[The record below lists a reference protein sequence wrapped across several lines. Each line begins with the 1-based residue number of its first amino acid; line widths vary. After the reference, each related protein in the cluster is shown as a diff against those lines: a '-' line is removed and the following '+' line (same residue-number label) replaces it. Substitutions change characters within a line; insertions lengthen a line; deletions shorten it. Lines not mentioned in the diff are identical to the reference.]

1 MEVLLLKK
9 DIGAWLDNYFWRNAI
24 NTFIICFFVV
34 CTSLT
39 IGTLVDMHYLDQVI
53 NTPFGYWLLHLYLG
67 QCPNHFSSRVYVTF
81 LNGIFGDLP
90 TTIIV
95 LVAINQPF
103 TLWMLH
109 SFSKI
114 FLKN

>member
-1 MEVLLLKK
+1 
-9 DIGAWLDNYFWRNAI
+9 
-24 NTFIICFFVV
+24 
-34 CTSLT
+34 
-39 IGTLVDMHYLDQVI
+39 MHYLDQVI
-53 NTPFGYWLLHLYLG
+53 NTPFWLLVIALIFRAMPPITLVAGYML
-67 QCPNHFSSRVYVTF
+67 PFFEWNIW
-81 LNGIFGDLP
+81 GILP